1 MTNQTRAPA
10 GSRRQSTDQAIQ
22 LAIQGR
28 WDDAERLNRQ
38 LLAAFPDDIDAHN
51 RLGKALTELGRYSE
65 ARASYGRTLE
75 LDPMNS
81 IARKNMTRLA
91 TLDKATVAPVA
102 LGAKVDPHLF
112 VEETGKTGVTTLQRP
127 ATEMLLLMAA
137 GDRVSLRRQDR
148 SLLAENSR
156 GDYLG
161 TVESRM
167 ALRLIKLMDGGNEYA
182 AAIASINEHAAR
194 IIIKETYQHPSQT
207 GKLSFPPVGP
217 EGFRPYTKESLIRYD
232 LDDEETAEE
241 EAEPSDEW
249 DGDAEPAE
257 GDVPLY
263 DHLRRTEPDEKDDD
277 YEE

>member
-1 MTNQTRAPA
+1 MTNQTHAPA

-38 LLAAFPDDIDAHN
+38 LLAAFPEDTDAHN
-51 RLGKALTELGRYSE
+51 RLGKALTELGRYGE
-65 ARASYGRTLE
+65 ARASYTRTLE
-75 LDPMNS
+75 LDPTNS
-81 IARKNMTRLA
+81 IARKNLTRLA
-91 TLDKATVAPVA
+91 TLDAATVAPA
-102 LGAKVDPHLF
+102 PLGAKVDPHLF
-112 VEETGKTGVTTLQRP
+112 VEETGKTGVATLQRP
-127 ATEMLLLMAA
+127 ASEALVRMTA
-137 GDRVSLRRQDR
+137 GDRVSLRRQER
-148 SLLAENSR
+148 SLIAENSL
-156 GDYLG
+156 GEYLG
-161 TVESRM
+161 TIEPRM

-194 IIIKETYQHPSQT
+194 IIIKETYQHPSLT

-232 LDDEETAEE
+232 LDDEDVAEE
-241 EAEPSDEW
+241 ETEPSEEW
-249 DGDAEPAE
+249 DGEAEPPE

-263 DHLRRTEPDEKDDD
+263 DHLRRTEPDEKDDE